1 MRPDHSFNLY
11 VFALFNENLKPGPTS
26 ERYYGLF
33 NPDGSAVYTMDI
45 PAKDGGSNTTSSGGS
60 GSGGGGGVLPIW
72 LPPPGSYIPITS
84 SSVSSLEIVISFWKF
99 CSVPFLTNNFL
110 VGYESDCLFS

>member
-33 NPDGSAVYTMDI
+33 NPDGTAVYSLDI
-45 PAKDGGSNTTSSGGS
+45 PAKDGGSNTTGSGGS
-60 GSGGGGGVLPIW
+60 AGVTPIW
-72 LPPPGSYIPITS
+72 LPPPGAYMPITS
-84 SSVSSLEIVISFWKF
+84 GSVSSQNLNQFVWFSIPIICFLGSGF
-99 CSVPFLTNNFL
+99 CGSACYLNVQ
-110 VGYESDCLFS
+110 